1 MKIFHRHI
9 DGGPNAGPST
19 HPNTVTRLLRGKNPQ
34 PDGDRRARVLLTSL
48 RHSEVGEHD
57 PYDPR
62 PMLAIFVLLIGF
74 AVVRAISKITLS
86 GVISLVEPLA
96 PLALGAIAIASALA
110 MQRLLST
117 NRTLR
122 NRRTVAVVPGDE
134 FDPAADEVL
143 RFAAELG
150 ATERRVLGWLDRRAS
165 AVRVTLTNDAEGR
178 LVYLMSAPERS
189 FKFLRGALA
198 TYKGVELREP
208 EDVLGTR
215 PVGRKLATCR
225 TELVL
230 GRKGLEPLARL
241 SLDPDPLRPF
251 AAALEALR
259 PEAGEELSICIDLL
273 PATGRRRTGLRR
285 RFQRDARRR
294 YREPRTWREAFEGPQ
309 RGGRPGPDQLLE
321 QRMINEALDAKLRE
335 SGSLFE
341 AQVLIRCRAANR
353 AGAKAAMQ
361 RVLGGFE
368 IFSAQNWFR
377 ARGLSLGF
385 GFLGSDRPPLR
396 RSFERRMD
404 SGSFRRGRRMTLTA
418 SELAGFLKP
427 PSVHCNAENVLR
439 AGTLL
444 GAAPKLPTFEKDRA
458 DLIPLGRVG
467 ANGGGRI
474 VGVRAADTFFSY
486 IAGRSR
492 YGKTELAVAQF
503 VHVVRSGNGGLFLDP
518 HGDALTRIRPY
529 LREPEL
535 RSKVVE
541 LDLGPGSPSALPGW
555 NLFELGGTGSGE
567 ERVEAI
573 VDAFSSALEWGERS
587 TRAINLTTQAAT
599 ALVAIG
605 KVLPPELAPTI
616 FQLPTLL
623 SDERWRAATMP
634 FLPRASQRFW
644 EHRFPL
650 LAAEAVTPLTNLVD
664 RLRAFP
670 STTALLG
677 QSESTYRVREAM
689 DEGQIV
695 LVCPGS
701 GGALDRLI
709 ANLIVFDLLHTAR
722 GRAELAPAG
731 RKPFWVFLDEVQSFD
746 GGASGSLAGLLEQSA
761 KFGLRAVLLNQN
773 PERLSPK
780 TLNALTTNRSHLL
793 ASALNSQ
800 AAGLLTKEWGGELDS
815 TVMAKLPRYR
825 FIAQVT
831 HEGDLSRPFALQGI
845 RVEDV
850 HSEPGLGHGVVA
862 PEAAPRTE
870 AAQVIEHLETLDERI
885 QAHLEGL
892 DPPADA
898 VAVGSGSGGPSDDP
912 FWLDG
917 GSDDE

>member
-1 MKIFHRHI
+1 MK
-9 DGGPNAGPST
+9 G
-19 HPNTVTRLLRGKNPQ
+19 L
-34 PDGDRRARVLLTSL
+34 
-48 RHSEVGEHD
+48 D
-57 PYDPR
+57 PHDPR
-62 PMLAIFVLLIGF
+62 PMLVIFAGILLI
-74 AVVRAISKITLS
+74 AAWRALSSITLA
-86 GVISLVEPLA
+86 GVLALAEPLA
-96 PLALGAIAIASALA
+96 PLALGALAIASALA

-122 NRRTVAVVPGDE
+122 DRRTVAVVPADE
-134 FDPAADEVL
+134 FDPGSDEVL

-150 ATERRVLGWLDRRAS
+150 ATERRVLGWVDRRAS
-165 AVRVTLTNDAEGR
+165 AVRVTLTGDAEGR
-178 LVYLMSAPERS
+178 LVYLMSAPERA

-198 TYKGVELREP
+198 AYEGVELRDP
-208 EDVLGTR
+208 EEVLGKR
-215 PVGRKLATCR
+215 PEGRDLATAR

-259 PEAGEELSICIDLL
+259 PEAGEGLSICVDLL

-285 RFQRDARRR
+285 GLQRQARRR
-294 YREPRTWREAFEGPQ
+294 YGEPRTLRERLDGPQ
-309 RGGRPGPDQLLE
+309 RDRGRPGPDQLLE

-335 SGSLFE
+335 SGALFE
-341 AQVLIRCRAANR
+341 AQVLIRCRAVNR

-368 IFSAQNWFR
+368 IFGAQNWFR
-377 ARGLSLGF
+377 ARGVSILGLAF
-385 GFLGSDRPPLR
+385 FGSDRLPLR
-396 RSFERRMD
+396 RSFDRRMD
-404 SGSFRRGRRMTLTA
+404 SGRFRPGRQMTLTG

-427 PSVHCNAENVLR
+427 PNVHCNADNVVR

-444 GAAPKLPTFEKDRA
+444 GAPPKLPTFEEGST

-467 ANGGGRI
+467 ANGNGQI
-474 VGVRAADTFFSY
+474 VGVRTADTFFSY

-503 VHVVRSGNGGLFLDP
+503 VHVVRSGHGGLFLDP
-518 HGDALTRIRPY
+518 HGDALARIRPY

-541 LDLGPGSPSALPGW
+541 IDLGPGGSSALPGW
-555 NLFELGGTGSGE
+555 NLFELGGGGDGE

-573 VDAFSSALEWGERS
+573 VDAFSTALEWGERS

-599 ALVAIG
+599 ALVSIA
-605 KVLPPELAPTI
+605 KVLPDKLAPTI

-623 SDERWRAATMP
+623 SDERWRAAAMP

-650 LAAEAVTPLTNLVD
+650 LAAEAVTPLTNMVD

-670 STTALLG
+670 STTTLLG
-677 QSESTYRVREAM
+677 QSESTYRVRKAM

-709 ANLIVFDLLHTAR
+709 ANLIVFDLLHSAR
-722 GRAELAPAG
+722 GRAELAPG
-731 RKPFWVFLDEVQSFD
+731 RRKPFWVFLDEVQSFD
-746 GGASGSLAGLLEQSA
+746 AGRTGSLAGLLEQSA

-773 PERLSPK
+773 PERLSPQ

-793 ASALNSQ
+793 TTALNSH
-800 AAGLLTKEWGGELDS
+800 AAALLTKEWGGELNS
-815 TVMAKLPRYR
+815 TVMARLPRFR

-850 HSEPGLGHGVVA
+850 HSEPGSGLRAVV
-862 PEAAPRTE
+862 PEAAPCTE
-870 AAQVIEHLETLDERI
+870 AAQVIEHLETLDDRI

-892 DPPADA
+892 DPPSRPQPGD
-898 VAVGSGSGGPSDDP
+898 GGKGGPPEDP

-917 GSDDE
+917 GSDGE

>member
-1 MKIFHRHI
+1 MK
-9 DGGPNAGPST
+9 G
-19 HPNTVTRLLRGKNPQ
+19 L
-34 PDGDRRARVLLTSL
+34 
-48 RHSEVGEHD
+48 D
-57 PYDPR
+57 PHDPR
-62 PMLAIFVLLIGF
+62 PILVIFAGILLI
-74 AVVRAISKITLS
+74 AAWSVLS
-86 GVISLVEPLA
+86 SVSLDGVLALAEPLA
-96 PLALGAIAIASALA
+96 PLALGALAIASALA

-122 NRRTVAVVPGDE
+122 DRRTVAVVSADE
-134 FDPAADEVL
+134 FDPGSDEVL

-150 ATERRVLGWLDRRAS
+150 ATERRVLGWVDRRAS
-165 AVRVTLTNDAEGR
+165 AVRVTLTGDAEGR
-178 LVYLMSAPERS
+178 LVYLMSAPERA

-198 TYKGVELREP
+198 SYEGIELRDP
-208 EDVLGTR
+208 EEVLGKR
-215 PVGRKLATCR
+215 PEGRDLATSR

-251 AAALEALR
+251 AAALEALH
-259 PEAGEELSICIDLL
+259 PEAGEGLSICIDLL

-285 RFQRDARRR
+285 GLQRQARRR
-294 YREPRTWREAFEGPQ
+294 YGEPRTLRERLDGPQ
-309 RGGRPGPDQLLE
+309 RDRGRPGPDQLLE

-335 SGSLFE
+335 SGALFE
-341 AQVLIRCRAANR
+341 AQVLIRCRAVNR
-353 AGAKAAMQ
+353 DGAKAAMQ

-368 IFSAQNWFR
+368 IFGAQNWFR
-377 ARGLSLGF
+377 ARGVSILGLA
-385 GFLGSDRPPLR
+385 FLGSDRQPLR
-396 RSFERRMD
+396 RSFDRRMD
-404 SGSFRRGRRMTLTA
+404 SGHFRPGRQMVLTA

-427 PSVHCNAENVLR
+427 PSVHCNADNVVR

-444 GAAPKLPTFEKDRA
+444 GAPPKLPTFEEGNT

-467 ANGGGRI
+467 TNGNGRI
-474 VGVRAADTFFSY
+474 VGVRTADTFFSY

-503 VHVVRSGNGGLFLDP
+503 VHVVRSGHGGLFLDP

-541 LDLGPGSPSALPGW
+541 IDLGPGGQSALPGW
-555 NLFELGGTGSGE
+555 NLFELGGGGDRE

-573 VDAFSSALEWGERS
+573 VDAFSTALEWGERS

-599 ALVAIG
+599 ALVSIA
-605 KVLPPELAPTI
+605 KVLPDELAPTI

-623 SDERWRAATMP
+623 SDKRWRAAAMP

-650 LAAEAVTPLTNLVD
+650 LAAEAVTPLTNMVD

-670 STTALLG
+670 STTTLLG
-677 QSESTYRVREAM
+677 QSESTYRVRKAM

-709 ANLIVFDLLHTAR
+709 ANMIVFDLLHSAR
-722 GRAELAPAG
+722 GRAGLAPPR

-746 GGASGSLAGLLEQSA
+746 AGRSGSLAGLLEQSA

-773 PERLSPK
+773 PERLSPQ

-793 ASALNSQ
+793 TTALNSH
-800 AAGLLTKEWGGELDS
+800 AAALLNKEWGGELNS
-815 TVMAKLPRYR
+815 AVMARLPRFR

-850 HSEPGLGHGVVA
+850 HSEPGSGRRAVV
-862 PEAAPRTE
+862 PEAAPCTE
-870 AAQVIEHLETLDERI
+870 AAQVIEHLETLDDRI

-892 DPPADA
+892 DPSSAPQPGGGDE
-898 VAVGSGSGGPSDDP
+898 GGPPEDP

-917 GSDDE
+917 GSDGG

>member
-1 MKIFHRHI
+1 MK
-9 DGGPNAGPST
+9 
-19 HPNTVTRLLRGKNPQ
+19 L
-34 PDGDRRARVLLTSL
+34 
-48 RHSEVGEHD
+48 D
-57 PYDPR
+57 PHDPR
-62 PMLAIFVLLIGF
+62 PMLAILAVLLYF
-74 AVVRAISKITLS
+74 AVLREISKITLA
-86 GVISLVEPLA
+86 GVLSFLAPLA
-96 PLALGAIAIASALA
+96 PLALGALAIASALA

-117 NRTLR
+117 NRTLQ
-122 NRRTVAVVPGDE
+122 NRRTVAVVPADD
-134 FDPAADEVL
+134 FDPMPDAVL

-165 AVRVTLTNDAEGR
+165 AVRVTLTGDAQGR

-189 FKFLRGALA
+189 FRFLRGALA
-198 TYKGVELREP
+198 TYEGVELREP
-208 EDVLGTR
+208 ADVLGRRPTR
-215 PVGRKLATCR
+215 HDLATCR

-259 PEAGEELSICIDLL
+259 PESGEEFSICIDLL
-273 PATGRRRTGLRR
+273 PASGLRR
-285 RFQRDARRR
+285 TRLRRGLTRQARRR
-294 YREPRTWREAFEGPQ
+294 YGEPRTLRERLDGPQ
-309 RGGRPGPDQLLE
+309 RGGRPGPDRLLE
-321 QRMINEALDAKLRE
+321 QRLINEALDAKLRE

-341 AQVLIRCRAANR
+341 AQVLIRCRARDR

-368 IFSAQNWFR
+368 IFGAQNWFR
-377 ARGLSLGF
+377 ARGLTIPGLAF
-385 GFLGSDRPPLR
+385 WGSDRPPLR
-396 RSFERRMD
+396 RGFDHRME
-404 SGSFRRGRRMTLTA
+404 SGRFRPGRQMTLTA

-427 PSVHCNAENVLR
+427 PSVHCKAENVVR

-444 GAAPKLPTFEKDRA
+444 SAPPKLPTFEKDNP
-458 DLIPLGRVG
+458 DLIPLGRLG
-467 ANGGGRI
+467 SNGDGRI
-474 VGVRAADTFFSY
+474 VAVRSADTFFSY

-503 VHVVRSGNGGLFLDP
+503 VHVVRSGDGGLFLDP
-518 HGDALTRIRPY
+518 HGDALIRIRPY
-529 LREPEL
+529 LRDRKL
-535 RSKVVE
+535 RGRVVE
-541 LDLGPGSPSALPGW
+541 IDLGPGSPSELPGW
-555 NLFELGGTGSGE
+555 NLFELGGGGDGE

-573 VDAFSSALEWGERS
+573 VDAFSTALEWGERS

-599 ALVAIG
+599 ALVSIA
-605 KVLPPELAPTI
+605 KVLPEELAPTI

-623 SDERWRAATMP
+623 SDERWRRAAMP

-650 LAAEAVTPLTNLVD
+650 LATEAVTPLTNMVD

-670 STTALLG
+670 KTTTLLG

-689 DEGQIV
+689 EEGQIV

-701 GGALDRLI
+701 GGAMDRLI

-722 GRAELAPAG
+722 RRAELAPG
-731 RKPFWVFLDEVQSFD
+731 RRKPFWVFLDEVQSFD

-773 PERLSPK
+773 PERLSPQ

-793 ASALNSQ
+793 ATALNSH
-800 AAGLLTKEWGGELDS
+800 AAALLAKEWGGEPDS
-815 TVMAKLPRYR
+815 AAMARLPRFR
-825 FIAQVT
+825 FVAQVT

-845 RVEDV
+845 RVEDI
-850 HSEPGLGHGVVA
+850 HRESEYGYGPAV

-870 AAQVIEHLETLDERI
+870 AAQVIEHLETLDDRI

-892 DPPADA
+892 DPPPAAQAGD
-898 VAVGSGSGGPSDDP
+898 GEGGGPPPEDP

-917 GSDDE
+917 GSDGH